1 MMIRRDLRRRDRRP
15 MEGRVIVTWETD
27 GQPMEVRGSCRDISD
42 GGVGVFV
49 DHPIPKGAYVGVR
62 NRLSGLRRSGR
73 VRHSTRVGSGF
84 RLGVE
89 AEGRLKF
96 RYS

>member
-1 MMIRRDLRRRDRRP
+1 MTMRKDLRRRNRRP
-15 MEGRVIVTWETD
+15 MEGRVVVTWEVD
-27 GQPMEVRGSCRDISD
+27 GQPMEVRGSFRDISD
-42 GGVGVFV
+42 GGIGVFV
-49 DHPIPKGAYVGVR
+49 DHPIPPGAYVGVR

-73 VRHSTRVGSGF
+73 VRHSTRVGAGF

-89 AEGRLKF
+89 AEASVKF